1 MFLFTFL
8 NNLFIIFCFL
18 TIITNIPIIF
28 KSLIY
33 DYFLTDYTK
42 KHYEYFFKHIQSK
55 IKDDNIYSDEN
66 IKIKI
71 LDIGIG
77 TGTALNKYL
86 TENKNDFELNK
97 LLNRIEYFGIDIDD
111 KYLENCKNIL
121 EKNTN
126 LNFDLF
132 NINLMNESNRQSNNK
147 IIGIYTNKEYKNIGK
162 YDFIFFSDS
171 FSVIPT
177 INNYSIYNLLK
188 YLQNLLLNPKGS
200 ICIGT
205 TINYNYNKIRAYIK
219 KNIVKIFGIDFGEYI
234 TFNDYISNLNK
245 NKIIIKNDFVQLDNN
260 GKEILNCSNYLLE
273 SDKKFSKNYI
283 NQKCKY
289 ITDNYNGIN
298 IIKNI
303 FDKNLFLYGN
313 THSFFTELT
322 QLN

>member
-8 NNLFIIFCFL
+8 SNLFIIFCSL

-33 DYFLTDYTK
+33 DCFLTDYTK

-55 IKDDNIYSDEN
+55 IKNDNIYSDEN
-66 IKIKI
+66 SKIKI

-86 TENKNDFELNK
+86 KENQNDFELNK
-97 LLNRIEYFGIDIDD
+97 LLNKIEYFGIDIDD

-132 NINLMNESNRQSNNK
+132 NLNLMNEYNRQNNNK
-147 IIGIYTNKEYKNIGK
+147 IIGIYTNKEYENIGK

-177 INNYSIYNLLK
+177 INKYSIYNLLK
-188 YLQNLLLNPKGS
+188 YIQNSLLNPKGN

-205 TINYNYNKIRAYIK
+205 TINYKYNKTRAYIK
-219 KNIVKIFGIDFGEYI
+219 KNIVKIFGVDFGEYI

-245 NKIIIKNDFVQLDNN
+245 NKIIIKNDFVELDNN
-260 GKEILNCSNYLLE
+260 GKEIANCSNYLLE
-273 SDKKFSKNYI
+273 SDKNFSKNYI
-283 NQKCKY
+283 NEKCKY

-298 IIKNI
+298 ILKNI
-303 FDKNLFLYGN
+303 FDKHIFLYGN